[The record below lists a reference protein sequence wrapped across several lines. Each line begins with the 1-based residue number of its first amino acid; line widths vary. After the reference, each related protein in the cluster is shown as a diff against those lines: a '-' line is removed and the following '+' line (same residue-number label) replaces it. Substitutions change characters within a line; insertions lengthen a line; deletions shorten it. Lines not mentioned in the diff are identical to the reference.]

1 MKSLRTPLLCLAA
14 GAAVAVFVRDR
25 AEAQQVVEYKS
36 GVVWP
41 EPVVVTPGKDNGP
54 PSDAVVLFDGK
65 DLSRW
70 NNGDKWIIKDGYA
83 IAAKTGIT
91 TKDSFGDCQLHL
103 EFASPEEVRG
113 KGQGRGNSGIYI
125 MGRYEVQIL
134 DSYQNETYFDG
145 QCGSLYK
152 QHPPLVNA
160 CRKPGEWQTYDIVF
174 EGPRFEDKKL
184 VRPGYVTVIHNGIV
198 VQNHFELK
206 GGTYYDRPA
215 AYTPHGPKAP
225 LNLQFHGDP
234 VKFRNIWIRELKE
247 MNPVSVP
254 EKKDK

>member
-1 MKSLRTPLLCLAA
+1 MKCLRTPLLCLAA

>member
-1 MKSLRTPLLCLAA
+1 MKSLRTPLLCLVA
-14 GAAVAVFVRDR
+14 GAAVAFLVRDR
-25 AEAQQVVEYKS
+25 ADAQQVVEYKS
-36 GVVWP
+36 GIVWP

-65 DLSRW
+65 DLSKW
-70 NNGDKWIIKDGYA
+70 HNGDKWVIKDGHA
-83 IAAKTGIT
+83 VAAKSDLI
-91 TKDSFGDCQLHL
+91 TKDSYGDCQLHL
-103 EFASPEEVRG
+103 EFASPDEVRG
-113 KGQGRGNSGIYI
+113 KGQGRGNSGVYI

-160 CRKPGEWQTYDIVF
+160 CRKPGEWQAYDIVF
-174 EGPRFEDKKL
+174 ESPRFEDKKL
-184 VRPGYVTVIHNGIV
+184 VRPGYVTVIQNGIV

-225 LNLQFHGDP
+225 LKLQFHGDP

-254 EKKDK
+254 EKK